1 MLFCVVLPHPH
12 AVHHSLGASRQS
24 AWQAQRASCAQVHA
38 CAINLFAY
46 ISKSVYAH
54 VCIVG
59 INIPSV
65 ILSALIRTMCLRK
78 SAHVC
83 IKCVFSEST
92 PSCPSGAA
100 MLSRSASSLNS
111 SNKPVVCCFVHTYV
125 HSYVHIGTQMC
136 SHTCLTQT
144 FTHILIELL
153 SFFQEKEAEKWPKNL
168 FTLSFGATAPQPA
181 GSVKNKTEGV
191 RG

>member
-24 AWQAQRASCAQVHA
+24 AWQTQRASCAQVHA

-65 ILSALIRTMCLRK
+65 ILSALIRTMCLCK

-100 MLSRSASSLNS
+100 MLNRSASSLIAPIS
-111 SNKPVVCCFVHTYV
+111 LWFAALYTHTYTV
-125 HSYVHIGTQMC
+125 MYTLAHKC
-136 SHTCLTQT
+136 AHT
-144 FTHILIELL
+144 H
-153 SFFQEKEAEKWPKNL
+153 A
-168 FTLSFGATAPQPA
+168 
-181 GSVKNKTEGV
+181 
-191 RG
+191 